1 MSATLRVTDV
11 TKTFRSGDDPVP
23 VLRGVSLEVRRGTLV
38 AVLGPS
44 GCGKTTL
51 LRLVAGFDR
60 PDTGSI
66 ELDGRPL
73 SAPGRFVSPEQRAI
87 GVVPQEGAVFPHLS
101 VAGNVSFGLRR
112 GRAARVRVDE
122 MLALVGL
129 AGLGSRMPHELSG
142 GQLQRVALARALAPA
157 PSLVLL
163 DEPFAALD
171 TGLRASLRQEVRDA
185 VRAVGAT
192 AVLVTHDQEEA
203 LSMADE
209 VAVMTHGRMLQQGP
223 PMRVY
228 SEPSSADVAAF
239 LGDAMLLDAVR
250 DGERAISAVGAV
262 RVAPGASGRGRL
274 VLRPEQLVVLPRGG
288 AGVPGTVV
296 ATQFFGHDALVT
308 VSVGT
313 SGTLVRSRV
322 LGAPAHL
329 TPGVEVSVFVKGE
342 GTYFAD
348 SSRVEAPATS
358 MGA

>member
-1 MSATLRVTDV
+1 
-11 TKTFRSGDDPVP
+11 
-23 VLRGVSLEVRRGTLV
+23 
-38 AVLGPS
+38 
-44 GCGKTTL
+44 
-51 LRLVAGFDR
+51 
-60 PDTGSI
+60 
-66 ELDGRPL
+66 
-73 SAPGRFVSPEQRAI
+73 
-87 GVVPQEGAVFPHLS
+87 
-101 VAGNVSFGLRR
+101 
-112 GRAARVRVDE
+112 
-122 MLALVGL
+122 
-129 AGLGSRMPHELSG
+129 
-142 GQLQRVALARALAPA
+142 
-157 PSLVLL
+157 
-163 DEPFAALD
+163 
-171 TGLRASLRQEVRDA
+171 
-185 VRAVGAT
+185 
-192 AVLVTHDQEEA
+192 
-203 LSMADE
+203 MADE

-313 SGTLVRSRV
+313 SGTRVRSRV

>member
-1 MSATLRVTDV
+1 MSATLRVAGV
-11 TKTFRSGDDPVP
+11 TKAFGAGADSVP
-23 VLRGVSLEVRRGTLV
+23 VLDGVTLDVQAETVV

-51 LRLVAGFDR
+51 LRLIAGFDR
-60 PDTGSI
+60 PDTGVI

-73 SAPGRFVSPEQRAI
+73 SAPGRFVSPEHRAI

-101 VAGNVSFGLRR
+101 VASNVAFGLGRRRDAR
-112 GRAARVRVDE
+112 GRVGE
-122 MLALVGL
+122 MLELVGL
-129 AGLGSRMPHELSG
+129 TGLASRMPHELSG

-171 TGLRASLRQEVRDA
+171 MGLRAALRHQVREA

-209 VAVMTHGRMLQQGP
+209 VAVMQHGRVLQQGA
-223 PMRVY
+223 PMEVY
-228 SEPSSADVAAF
+228 AEPSSAEVAAF
-239 LGDAMLLDAVR
+239 LGDAMLLDAVS
-250 DGERAISAVGAV
+250 DGDRAASAVGSV
-262 RVAPGASGRGRL
+262 RVNGGPPGRGRL
-274 VLRPEQLVVLPRGG
+274 VLRPEQLVVLLRGG

-296 ATQFFGHDALVT
+296 GAQFFGHDALVT
-308 VSVGT
+308 VAVGDG
-313 SGTLVRSRV
+313 STLVRSRV
-322 LGAPAHL
+322 LGAPRHL
-329 TPGVEVSVFVKGE
+329 VPGAEVSVLVRGE
-342 GTYFAD
+342 GTYFPDPTRAA
-348 SSRVEAPATS
+348 APAAK